1 MSAPVDQAARETRV
15 LLLPPTRRDGE
26 ITSDLLT
33 SAGMTCVVCRGVA
46 PLCDE
51 LARGAGAVLL
61 TEEAITFDGI
71 HEFLT
76 RLHEQPSWS
85 DLPVVMLMRGGVTS
99 PAAAQMLSSLRN
111 VTLLERPAPIRSVVS
126 AVQTAVRS
134 RLRQYEI
141 RDQLEAIQ
149 RAESRSREAQ
159 VRFEAMANFIP
170 QLAWIADPSGHAIWY
185 NKRWLQYTGKTL
197 EKMLVDGW
205 ESVVD
210 PGELPRV
217 KAKLQAALASGE
229 SWEDTFPIRRHDGQ
243 YRWHLSRA
251 IPFRDAVN
259 GVSLRFGTNTDIT
272 EERLR
277 AEERQRLLEAERA
290 ARREAER
297 ISRMKDEFLATLSH
311 ELRTPLNAIFGWAQI
326 LKMGESDAD
335 TVSEAINVIDRNVRL
350 QTQLIEDLLDM
361 SRIVSG
367 KVRLDVRRIDLAD
380 VVHASLESVM
390 PALKAKQIHLESTID
405 PVAGA
410 VNGDPGRLQ
419 QVMWNLLTNAIKFT
433 PRGGRIGVI
442 VESAQSHITIRV
454 SDSGEGV
461 SADFLPQL
469 FERFSQADASSKRKH
484 GGLGLGL
491 SIVKNLVEMH
501 GGTVHADS
509 PGKGQG
515 ATFVIRL
522 PLHVTLEKN
531 QDTATSEDSP
541 SPADCPAKLTGI
553 KVLVVDDEADA
564 RELVRRFL
572 VECEAIPMLAASVAE
587 ARLMVREFRPD
598 VILSDIG
605 MPGEDGYGFIRTLR
619 GQGLK
624 TPAIALTAFARSEDR
639 MRSVQA
645 GYQTHLPKPID
656 PAELIAVIAS
666 LAGRFE

>member
-1 MSAPVDQAARETRV
+1 MSAQADQAALETRV

-26 ITSDLLT
+26 VTSDLLT
-33 SAGMTCVVCRGVA
+33 SAGMTCVACRGVA
-46 PLCDE
+46 QLCDE
-51 LARGAGAVLL
+51 LALGAGAVLL
-61 TEEAITFDGI
+61 TEEAINFDGM
-71 HEFLT
+71 HEFLK

-99 PAAAQMLSSLRN
+99 PAAAHMLSSLGN

-134 RLRQYEI
+134 RLRQYVI
-141 RDQLEAIQ
+141 RDQLEAI
-149 RAESRSREAQ
+149 RLAESRSREAQ

-170 QLAWIADPSGHAIWY
+170 QLAWIADPAGRVVWY
-185 NKRWLQYTGKTL
+185 NERWLQYTGKTL
-197 EKMLVDGW
+197 EQMLADGW
-205 ESVVD
+205 ESVVE
-210 PGELPRV
+210 PAELPRV
-217 KAKLQAALASGE
+217 QAKLQVARASGE
-229 SWEDTFPIRRHDGQ
+229 SWEDTFPIRRYDGQ
-243 YRWHLSRA
+243 YRWHLSRS
-251 IPFRDAVN
+251 IPFRDAIT
-259 GVSLRFGTNTDIT
+259 GVALRFGTNTDIT
-272 EERLR
+272 EERAR
-277 AEERQRLLEAERA
+277 AEERQRLLETERA

-297 ISRMKDEFLATLSH
+297 IGRMKDEFLATLSH

-326 LKMGESDAD
+326 LKMGESDAG

-367 KVRLDVRRIDLAD
+367 KVRLEVRRIDLAD

-405 PVAGA
+405 PAAGA
-410 VNGDPGRLQ
+410 VNGDPSRLQ

-433 PRGGRIGVI
+433 PRGGTISVL
-442 VESAQSHITIRV
+442 VESAQSHVTISV
-454 SDSGEGV
+454 NDSGEGI

-469 FERFSQADASSKRKH
+469 FERFTQADASSKRKH

-522 PLHVTLEKN
+522 PMYVSLEKN
-531 QDTATSEDSP
+531 PDTTISDDSATSD
-541 SPADCPAKLTGI
+541 DCPTKLTGI

-572 VECEAIPMLAASVAE
+572 VDCEAIPMLAASVAE
-587 ARLMVREFRPD
+587 ARLMLREFRPD

-605 MPGEDGYGFIRTLR
+605 MPGEDGYGFIKTLR

-639 MRSVQA
+639 MRSIQA
-645 GYQTHLPKPID
+645 GYQTHLPKPVD